1 METLGKQVSF
11 QMKIPPGSERLY
23 NQRQLNPQTGIIES
37 FMVKLDNPRHASGY
51 GSNQYDTTHV
61 KVGGPDDRYTLV
73 NTSTSKG
80 GKRKT
85 RKSKQSKKSK
95 KTRKH

>member
-23 NQRQLNPQTGIIES
+23 NQTQLNPQTGIIES

-61 KVGGPDDRYTLV
+61 KVGGPGDKYTLV
-73 NTSTSKG
+73 NTSKG